1 MRLRD
6 TQKMLL
12 IGIFWAAGAMAEE
25 TALQSC
31 QIEAASAVKAD
42 MHKPPKGFSK
52 ASGSA
57 AVKKGALPPSKK
69 KSVAQNPALMQ
80 DEKQLGLGCA
90 QH

>member
-6 TQKMLL
+6 VQKMLL
-12 IGIFWAAGAMAEE
+12 IGICWATGAMAEE

-42 MHKPPKGFSK
+42 ARKPPKTASK
-52 ASGSA
+52 APGTA

-69 KSVAQNPALMQ
+69 RAAQNPALMQ

-90 QH
+90 QP